1 MEVYA
6 FFICCN
12 KVLSLDARLWSS
24 VHFIRHLTP
33 MDNMNGMRI
42 ALDNNIQLALC
53 LICQYLCNTAH
64 NNNILIPDNNIHS
77 ILCTLCKPFQ
87 Q

>member
-12 KVLSLDARLWSS
+12 KVLSLYARSWSS
-24 VHFIRHLTP
+24 VHFIRHLAP

-53 LICQYLCNTAH
+53 LISQ
-64 NNNILIPDNNIHS
+64 
-77 ILCTLCKPFQ
+77 
-87 Q
+87 